1 MERFRKRQITISEVI
16 NRCGSRLQQEVCTL
30 ATGKTSHDDPMNGS
44 MGIPNDS
51 MPELHYP
58 PLYGQWQKSAL
69 ADREQ
74 ELKTDQDLQERE
86 KSQTEAKASPLGKRH
101 QIAKVMLG
109 KIESK
114 RRMGQ

>member
-1 MERFRKRQITISEVI
+1 
-16 NRCGSRLQQEVCTL
+16 
-30 ATGKTSHDDPMNGS
+30 MNGS

-51 MPELHYP
+51 VPELHYL

-86 KSQTEAKASPLGKRH
+86 KSQAEKFTLGTELWHSGGRLTLLK
-101 QIAKVMLG
+101 
-109 KIESK
+109 
-114 RRMGQ
+114 